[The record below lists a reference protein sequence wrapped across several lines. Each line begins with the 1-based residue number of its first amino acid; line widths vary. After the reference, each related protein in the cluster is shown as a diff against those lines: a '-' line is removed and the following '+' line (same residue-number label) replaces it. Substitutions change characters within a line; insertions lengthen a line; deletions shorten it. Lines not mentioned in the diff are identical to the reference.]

1 VIYGIGADLIEIERV
16 ARAVERHGD
25 RFARRVLGPQEWER
39 YVARRSRSAVRG
51 LAFLATRFAAKEAIS
66 KAIGLGMRLPMTW
79 RAVEIVN
86 AASGRP
92 MAVAHGKL
100 AEFLEQKRLRLH
112 VTVSD
117 ERSMALAYAV
127 AEQVEE
133 GGR

>member
-1 VIYGIGADLIEIERV
+1 VIYGIGADVIEIERV
-16 ARAVERHGD
+16 AAAVGRHGD
-25 RFARRVLGPQEWER
+25 AFARRVLGPQEWER
-39 YVARRSRSAVRG
+39 YVYRRERSAKRG
-51 LAFLATRFAAKEAIS
+51 LAYLATRFAAKEAIS

-92 MAVAHGKL
+92 VTVAHGKL